1 MITLTES
8 ATKALTRFIR
18 FSEEPV
24 LGLRVGVT
32 AGGCAGFQY
41 EINLTA
47 ESNDDD
53 RVVDAD
59 GLKIFLDPQ
68 SAALVGEMTIDFKD
82 TLLESGFVY
91 HNPNATGSF
100 GCGNSFSV

>member
-8 ATKALTRFIR
+8 ATKALRRFVR

-41 EINLTA
+41 EIGLTA
-47 ESNDDD
+47 EQHDDD
-53 RVVDAD
+53 TVVEAE
-59 GLKIFLDPQ
+59 GMKIFLDPQ
-68 SAALVGEMTIDFKD
+68 SAGLVQEMTIDFKD

-91 HNPNATGSF
+91 HNPNATASC
-100 GCGNSFSV
+100 GCGKSFSV